1 MAADDGQPGGRACV
15 ALAEDDQALAA
26 GLAVEAFELQHRQVE
41 AAGQAQASPGQ
52 AGQQLRLEQTGQGLE
67 CLLEGRCGAKQGTR
81 QDVQRQ
87 AFVQRLEPPEQQH
100 GQARLLP
107 EQRAAEDKHR
117 QGQ

>member
-52 AGQQLRLEQTGQGLE
+52 AGQQLRLEQTG
-67 CLLEGRCGAKQGTR
+67 
-81 QDVQRQ
+81 
-87 AFVQRLEPPEQQH
+87 
-100 GQARLLP
+100 
-107 EQRAAEDKHR
+107 
-117 QGQ
+117 